1 LSPKWNSPNRRQ
13 QCSPIRGG
21 YQSPKFREQGRGQ
34 GQYQGQN
41 KGFTPTSEQG
51 RGQGQNKG
59 FTPTSELQ
67 FRGSPQN
74 HYRQSST
81 FSHNQESTHPPHAVN
96 EQKASMNQL
105 CHSKEHLNG
114 KGSE

>member
-1 LSPKWNSPNRRQ
+1 MEFPNRRQ
-13 QCSPIRGG
+13 PFSPIRGG
-21 YQSPKFREQGRGQ
+21 YQSPKSREQGRGQ
-34 GQYQGQN
+34 GQN
-41 KGFTPTSEQG
+41 
-51 RGQGQNKG
+51 QGQNKG

-96 EQKASMNQL
+96 EQKVSMNQL
-105 CHSKEHLNG
+105 CHRKEHLNG